1 MTRPSTP
8 PILQQLQ
15 SAESLSSQIVAL
27 RALKNKTIGHDQHK
41 ENWVRWGIIPILSRI
56 LASRLPSGKG
66 AAEVELNG
74 SGEALPSPG
83 VGSREEEAC
92 IQAIIVVG
100 SLAQGT

>member
-8 PILQQLQ
+8 PILHQLQ
-15 SAESLSSQIVAL
+15 NAESLSSQIASL
-27 RALKNKTIGHDQHK
+27 RALKNETIGHDQHK
-41 ENWVRWGIIPILSRI
+41 ENWIRWGIIPILSRI

-66 AAEVELNG
+66 AAEIELNG
-74 SGEALPSPG
+74 SGGPPPPSG
-83 VGSREEEAC
+83 VGSQEEEAC